1 MTQKSLA
8 KIAQI
13 TLMMLRD
20 LILLAKMLARME
32 ENFCTI
38 ESHKTVPFICRSN
51 LLRLHYNVPYYFSKI
66 RKKVQF
72 WEVMEVKK
80 KNSKN
85 FVYLSIFAV
94 IIKQIHIFIALFF
107 QNQQSNLQSFSD
119 AVEGVMESG
128 IWPLANNLGRI
139 WTQIFN
145 KISQVKFWKINY
157 QKKTTSPKICVHS
170 FSHSQIQFR
179 VCK

>member
-1 MTQKSLA
+1 MRVLLYAPNYNNVTQKSLA

-51 LLRLHYNVPYYFSKI
+51 LLRLHYNVPYYCSKI

-72 WEVMEVKK
+72 WEVMEE
-80 KNSKN
+80 
-85 FVYLSIFAV
+85 
-94 IIKQIHIFIALFF
+94 LFKVF
-107 QNQQSNLQSFSD
+107 FLND
-119 AVEGVMESG
+119 
-128 IWPLANNLGRI
+128 I
-139 WTQIFN
+139 
-145 KISQVKFWKINY
+145 
-157 QKKTTSPKICVHS
+157 
-170 FSHSQIQFR
+170 
-179 VCK
+179 

>member
-1 MTQKSLA
+1 MRVLLYAQTNNVTQKSLA

-66 RKKVQF
+66 RKKSTILGSYGS
-72 WEVMEVKK
+72 EEKK
-80 KNSKN
+80 IQKLC
-85 FVYLSIFAV
+85 LSNICGYNQENTHNHCTIF
-94 IIKQIHIFIALFF
+94 
-107 QNQQSNLQSFSD
+107 
-119 AVEGVMESG
+119 
-128 IWPLANNLGRI
+128 
-139 WTQIFN
+139 
-145 KISQVKFWKINY
+145 
-157 QKKTTSPKICVHS
+157 PKSEQCT
-170 FSHSQIQFR
+170 
-179 VCK
+179 KL

>member
-1 MTQKSLA
+1 MRVLLYAQTNNVTQKSLA

-66 RKKVQF
+66 RKKSTILGSYGS
-72 WEVMEVKK
+72 EEKK
-80 KNSKN
+80 SKN
-85 FVYLSIFAV
+85 FVYLIFAV
-94 IIKQIHIFIALFF
+94 IIKKIHIIIALFF
-107 QNQQSNLQSFSD
+107 LNQSNVQSFSD
-119 AVEGVMESG
+119 ALDGVMESC

-139 WTQIFN
+139 
-145 KISQVKFWKINY
+145 
-157 QKKTTSPKICVHS
+157 
-170 FSHSQIQFR
+170 
-179 VCK
+179 

>member
-1 MTQKSLA
+1 MKRKRKNSCHFAAQCEFFCTPQTNNVTQKSLA

-66 RKKVQF
+66 RKKSTILGSYGS
-72 WEVMEVKK
+72 EEKK
-80 KNSKN
+80 FQKNC
-85 FVYLSIFAV
+85 LSIFAV
-94 IIKQIHIFIALFF
+94 ISKQIYIFVALFF
-107 QNQQSNLQSFSD
+107 QNQSNVSTKL
-119 AVEGVMESG
+119 
-128 IWPLANNLGRI
+128 
-139 WTQIFN
+139 
-145 KISQVKFWKINY
+145 
-157 QKKTTSPKICVHS
+157 
-170 FSHSQIQFR
+170 
-179 VCK
+179 